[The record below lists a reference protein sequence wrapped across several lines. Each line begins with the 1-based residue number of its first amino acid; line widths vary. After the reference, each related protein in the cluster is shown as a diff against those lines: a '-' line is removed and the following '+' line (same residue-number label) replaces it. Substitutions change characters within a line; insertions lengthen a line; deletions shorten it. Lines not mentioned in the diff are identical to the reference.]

1 MNTLKEQV
9 NAMLHGKIRA
19 IARVEYAKANPLGA
33 KRHRPYSLPACVDV
47 MVKMLGR
54 VENCSNADL
63 EAIAHY
69 ATTGEVFELTIKDCK

>member
-19 IARVEYAKANPLGA
+19 IARTEYAKANPLGA

-47 MVKMLGR
+47 MVEMLGR
-54 VENCSNADL
+54 IDIATDMEL
-63 EAIAHY
+63 EEMASY
-69 ATTGEVFELTIKDCK
+69 ATTGEVFELSTKA